1 MKKKTVKLTETDLRK
16 MISES
21 VRKAINEGH
30 WNGSVYDKWEEIRNA
45 VGDDTFISELYNYMD
60 GDEIEGFIETISRNY
75 DLDYN
80 EDEEY

>member
-30 WNGSVYDKWEEIRNA
+30 WDRNVYDKWEEIRSA
-45 VGDDTFISELYNYMD
+45 VGDDAFISELYDYMSS
-60 GDEIEGFIETISRNY
+60 DEIEDFIETISRNY